1 MDKSRVIDGF
11 IRNDE
16 RLIRS
21 VYLDMRLPFIR
32 FIIKNYRIPYDE
44 AREVYQES
52 FYIFYENIL
61 TGKLTDLRVG
71 PLTYVIQ
78 VGRNNLNNKMKK
90 DRKRQKDPDSLLM
103 QIPAEGSPE
112 ENEEK
117 NARISAVLRESLK
130 KLGKPCFDL
139 LMMFY
144 FQKMRYEELMTK
156 LEYANIDS
164 LKSQKYKCF
173 KRLQME
179 ILSKYTM
186 EDLLNS

>member
-1 MDKSRVIDGF
+1 MDKSGIIDGF
-11 IRNDE
+11 KRNDE

-32 FIIKNYRIPYDE
+32 FVLKNYRILFDE

-52 FYIFYENIL
+52 FYIFYDNIL
-61 TGKLTDLRVG
+61 TGKLTDLRVD

-90 DRKRQKDPDSLLM
+90 DRKRQKDPESLLL
-103 QIPAEGSPE
+103 QIPAEGRPE
-112 ENEEK
+112 ESEERI
-117 NARISAVLRESLK
+117 ARISAVLRESLK
-130 KLGKPCFDL
+130 KLGKPCYDL

-144 FQKMRYEELMTK
+144 FQKMRYEELMSK